1 MIILGLGGKSPGM
14 RKNAGCQLLPVAT
27 DISDFISS
35 KKPAYVVCEN
45 RSQTYCSFLRP
56 LTELIGSS
64 GVQNL

>member
-1 MIILGLGGKSPGM
+1 MCLGLGGKSFGM
-14 RKNAGCQLLPVAT
+14 RKNEGCQLLPVAT
-27 DISDFISS
+27 DISYFISS
-35 KKPAYVVCEN
+35 KKAAYVVCEN